1 MWVGGSFSLFIACHF
16 LLLNFENL
24 ELYNVA
30 QHSSTKRFVKVM
42 LASTLRIDQAIIARF
57 ASTTKMHRVRDVAD
71 MF

>member
-1 MWVGGSFSLFIACHF
+1 MWVGGSFSVFIATSSSSI
-16 LLLNFENL
+16 LRTLN
-24 ELYNVA
+24 LYYMT
-30 QHSSTKRFVKVM
+30 QHSRAKRFVKVM